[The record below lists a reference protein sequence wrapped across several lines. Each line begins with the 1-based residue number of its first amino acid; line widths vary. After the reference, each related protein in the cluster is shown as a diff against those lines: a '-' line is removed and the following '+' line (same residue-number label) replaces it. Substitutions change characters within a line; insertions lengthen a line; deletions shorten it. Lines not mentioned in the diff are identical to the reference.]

1 MYPEN
6 VTHETFGLVRAVGF
20 IVAISVGLSLERW
33 ARHARIR
40 PSWRVNSGLWA
51 VDGLVIAITCGA
63 CACSVALW
71 AARVRFGLLNA
82 APAPLPITIPATIV
96 GLDLVSYAW
105 HRANHRFP
113 FFWRFHR
120 VHHSDASFTVS
131 TALRFHPGELLLS
144 LPLRLAAIAAI
155 GAPVVAVAIFE
166 VVFMLAN
173 LLEHGNIDLPLALE
187 KNLARLS
194 ITPALHRLHHSRRRS
209 DLDSNF
215 GTVFSFWDRL
225 FGTYRPSSSAV
236 AVEVGLCEIPPPAT
250 LLGALRLPFS
260 G

>member
-1 MYPEN
+1 
-6 VTHETFGLVRAVGF
+6 VTHETFSLVRAAGF
-20 IVAISVGLSLERW
+20 IVAVALGLFLERR
-33 ARHARIR
+33 ARHAPMRA
-40 PSWRVNSGLWA
+40 SWQINGGLWV
-51 VDGLVIAITCGA
+51 VDGVVIAITCGA

-71 AARVRFGLLNA
+71 ATRSQFGLLNA
-82 APAPLPITIPATIV
+82 LAAPLWLAIPATIF

-113 FFWRFHR
+113 VLWRFHR

-144 LPLRLAAIAAI
+144 VPLRLAAIAVI
-155 GAPVVAVAIFE
+155 GAPVVAVAAFE

-173 LLEHGNIDLPLALE
+173 LLEHGNIDLPLGLE
-187 KNLARLS
+187 RRLGRIS
-194 ITPALHRLHHSRRRS
+194 VTPALHRLHHSRRER

-225 FGTYRPSSSAV
+225 LGTHRPSSSAS
-236 AVEVGLCEIPPPAT
+236 AVEVGLPDLRPPSS
-250 LLGALRLPFS
+250 LLEALRLPL
-260 G
+260 GG